1 MLSLFQLMLLVV
13 SIVIAVAVFLL
24 GFFIYLNNKKSH
36 ISKAFFAMTF
46 AATFWIV
53 AIVIRFNAADHYW
66 ILTGVRLSYVAATI
80 IGFLMNYFSYYFPI
94 KNTYKSPVF
103 LTFLMAVF
111 VSYISFFTPYIIEDE
126 QIVDGE
132 QQNKFGSLFF
142 VFTIY
147 FPAMI
152 AWAIYNLLSKRHSL
166 NKLENL
172 QINFILI
179 GILLSTS
186 IGFTTNQ
193 VIPLLFKTTSSEYYG
208 PFSAIFFILF
218 AAYAIIKYRLFE
230 IKVVLTEYLVGL
242 MGITLLA
249 MPFLMPTVAL
259 KIMTILVFVFFCV
272 FGFYLIKTV
281 KAEGRRREEAELA
294 AVRERE
300 LRREAETLSADLK
313 RLDAAKTQFLLS
325 TQHHLRSPLSV
336 IQGYLSMAN
345 EGNYGKIPARAKEK
359 INVALEATQKLIR
372 LVNDLLDIAHFQM
385 NKGMAAKELTD
396 VVKLIVEIIADL
408 KKSAQDKN
416 IYLRL
421 ESPSS
426 PIPLISIDPRGIREA
441 IYNIA
446 DNAIKYTQA
455 GGVTVSLSV
464 VLDCLRVSVA
474 DTGIGM
480 NKKELQGLFNR
491 TFERGEKARNVNV
504 NGKGIGLYLAAQM
517 VINNGGRIRAES
529 DGWEKG
535 SEFIIELPM
544 DGGEKTKNDGLK
556 SALEN

>member
-1 MLSLFQLMLLVV
+1 MIETPIDIYLLIMTIANFILAFLIYFRSSRTKANLFYSLVV
-13 SIVIAVAVFLL
+13 SSAAFWTFCMFMFRSVDGELL
-24 GFFIYLNNKKSH
+24 KIWSVVL
-36 ISKAFFAMTF
+36 
-46 AATFWIV
+46 W
-53 AIVIRFNAADHYW
+53 
-66 ILTGVRLSYVAATI
+66 AATI
-80 IGFLMNYFSYYFPI
+80 PIVYFFLYFSLNFPHEQKIKPYLHFLIGFPSLAAFLIVIHFGILKQALFIDGYKGFIFSLPNFYFY
-94 KNTYKSPVF
+94 
-103 LTFLMAVF
+103 
-111 VSYISFFTPYIIEDE
+111 SFYIIIYFAVSFIILFSKYL
-126 QIVDGE
+126 QIADKYLRA
-132 QQNKFGSLFF
+132 QLFF
-142 VFTIY
+142 VTIGSLISALAGVIFGIFLPLAGNFKLY
-147 FPAMI
+147 WLSPGLTVALTVFVAY
-152 AWAIYNLLSKRHSL
+152 AILKHRLFKVKVIITEFL
-166 NKLENL
+166 VGIMGL
-172 QINFILI
+172 
-179 GILLSTS
+179 ILLSQV
-186 IGFTTNQ
+186 FTVSDVGWRILNI
-193 VIPLLFKTTSSEYYG
+193 VIVIL
-208 PFSAIFFILF
+208 FFIF
-218 AAYAIIKYRLFE
+218 GY
-230 IKVVLTEYLVGL
+230 YLVNA
-242 MGITLLA
+242 IEN
-249 MPFLMPTVAL
+249 
-259 KIMTILVFVFFCV
+259 
-272 FGFYLIKTV
+272 
-281 KAEGRRREEAELA
+281 EGRRREEAELA

-556 SALEN
+556 SAPEN